1 MNRRRFLAITAAAL
15 AAGPATAADWTG
27 TALGAD
33 LRISLTGPGADR
45 ALSDLPDLID
55 RIDATFS
62 LYRPSE
68 LQQLNRS
75 GTLRP
80 GDWLARALALSDR
93 LHRLTNG
100 AFDPTVQPL
109 WRALAEGGDIA
120 RAQDLVGWERITLG
134 PTVRLAQGQA
144 LTLNGM
150 AQGFAADLVRDW
162 LASRGFT
169 RALID
174 MGETAALGGPYRLG
188 LGDIGDATLSDT
200 ALAFSQPGALMVGGR
215 PHILHPRGQAALWSS
230 VAVEAGSAALA
241 DGLSTALV
249 FLSRDH
255 ATALKAAEPDL
266 RRIWLTDA
274 SGTISL

>member
-68 LQQLNRS
+68 LQELNRRS
-75 GTLRP
+75 ELRP
-80 GDWLARALALSDR
+80 GDWLARALALCDR
-93 LHRLTNG
+93 LHRQTNG

-188 LGDIGDATLSDT
+188 LADIGDATLSDT
-200 ALAFSQPGALMVGGR
+200 ALAFSQPGALMVGGL
-215 PHILHPRGQAALWSS
+215 PHILHPRGQGALWSS

-249 FLSRDH
+249 FLSRDQ